1 MVEFLNRYVSLE
13 KEATY
18 GTEPSGSPIYGE
30 VDDESLATKHDLLDK
45 ARHEQTDNRQV
56 RDRFRIL

>member
-18 GTEPSGSPIYGE
+18 GTEPSGSQTFGE
-30 VDDESLATKHDLLDK
+30 VDDESLATTYDLM
-45 ARHEQTDNRQV
+45 TRQDMSRPIIKV
-56 RDRFRIL
+56 RDRY